1 MSTQFGTVEEFPHL
15 DNPTVFESEDDT
27 LGPFMDGEL
36 EGGEREG
43 IQHLFAGAI
52 ATFENPLGHG
62 QVDYDDPTE
71 ASEVVLLADLL
82 MRLIDRMAATK
93 RLED

>member
-1 MSTQFGTVEEFPHL
+1 MRDAFATKKGGPGPLTDPNL
-15 DNPTVFESEDDT
+15 D
-27 LGPFMDGEL
+27 DGEQV
-36 EGGEREG
+36 G

-52 ATFENPLGHG
+52 ATFKIPPSHR

-82 MRLIDRMAATK
+82 MRVLDRTER
-93 RLED
+93 RLTGDNSDT